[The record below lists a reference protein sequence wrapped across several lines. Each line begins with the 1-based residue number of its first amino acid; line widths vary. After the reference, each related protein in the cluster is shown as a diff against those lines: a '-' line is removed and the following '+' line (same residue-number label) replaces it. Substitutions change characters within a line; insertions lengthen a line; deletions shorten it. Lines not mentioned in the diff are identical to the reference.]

1 MANIESKQH
10 YTEISIAKGIL
21 IILMVI
27 GHSGTNTL
35 AGDFIYDF
43 HMPCFFLISGFLFK
57 EEYLDNIGTFV
68 GKKIKGL
75 YIPFVKYSL
84 IFLLLH
90 NIFYHL
96 HLYNNSYTLAE
107 LITRTLKILT
117 LTGSEQ
123 LLGGF
128 WFLKEL
134 LYASVISIIFFKLIS
149 IIGIKLNKRV
159 LFVSGIL
166 FLILAYIASISP
178 KKIPAIGSKTL
189 LATSY
194 FIAGHLFRVLNLR
207 EYNNIC
213 IALCGF
219 SATFIASLFI
229 KGNIDVQGVA
239 MFPYFMVSIIGS
251 VSTLYLSK
259 SIVGKRGANILDFIG
274 KNTLSILAFHFISF
288 KIVSFIIIQLNDWP
302 INRLSEFPVLND
314 NNAYLWILY
323 TITGVTIPLIIKS
336 LIDIIE
342 ESLISLYNKF
352 TNRATNDT
360 LQA

>member
-1 MANIESKQH
+1 MANIENKQH

-27 GHSGTNTL
+27 GHSGTHTL

-84 IFLLLH
+84 VFLILH

-96 HLYNNSYTLAE
+96 HLYNNSYTLTE
-107 LITRTLKILT
+107 FITRTLKILT

-134 LYASVISIIFFKLIS
+134 LYASVISILFFRLIS
-149 IIGIKLNKRV
+149 NMGIKLNKRN
-159 LFVSGIL
+159 LFASCIL
-166 FLILAYIASISP
+166 FLILAYLASISP
-178 KKIPAIGSKTL
+178 IKIPAIGSKTL

-239 MFPYFMVSIIGS
+239 MFPYFVVSIIGS

-259 SIVGKRGANILDFIG
+259 SIAGKCGANILDFIG
-274 KNTLSILAFHFISF
+274 KNTLSILAFHLISF
-288 KIVSFIIIQLNDWP
+288 KIVSFIIIQINDWP
-302 INRLSEFPVLND
+302 ISRLSDFPVLD
-314 NNAYLWILY
+314 DYNAYLWILY
-323 TITGVTIPLIIKS
+323 TITGIVVPLIIKR
-336 LIDIIE
+336 LIDTAE
-342 ESLISLYNKF
+342 ESLMFIYNKY
-352 TNRATNDT
+352 THRTANDT
-360 LQA
+360 PQA

>member
-1 MANIESKQH
+1 MANIENKQH

-27 GHSGTNTL
+27 GHSGAPSLPCNFL
-35 AGDFIYDF
+35 YQF
-43 HMPCFFLISGFLFK
+43 HMPCFFLITGFLYK
-57 EEYLDNIGTFV
+57 EKYLEDVKVFIV
-68 GKKIKGL
+68 RKINGL

-96 HLYNNSYTLAE
+96 HLYNNSYTLSE
-107 LITRTLKILT
+107 FITRILKILT

-134 LYASVISIIFFKLIS
+134 LYASVISILFFKFIS
-149 IIGIKLNKRV
+149 IVGIKLNKRG
-159 LFVSGIL
+159 LLVSCIL

-178 KKIPAIGSKTL
+178 IKIPTIGSKTL

-194 FIAGHLFRVLNLR
+194 FIAGHLLRILNLR

-213 IALCGF
+213 VAICGF
-219 SATFIASLFI
+219 AAVFIASFFI
-229 KGNIDVQGVA
+229 KGGIDVKGNA
-239 MFPYFMVSIIGS
+239 IFPYFAVSIIGS
-251 VSTLYLSK
+251 ISTIYLSK
-259 SIVGKRGANILDFIG
+259 SIVGKWGAHAVDCIG
-274 KNTLSILAFHFISF
+274 KNTFYILTFHFISF
-288 KIVSFIIIQLNDWP
+288 KIISYIIIQLNDWP

-323 TITGVTIPLIIKS
+323 TITGVTIPLIIKR

-342 ESLISLYNKF
+342 ESFKSLYNKF
-352 TNRATNDT
+352 TNRRVNDT
-360 LQA
+360 PQA

>member
-84 IFLLLH
+84 VFLILH

-96 HLYNNSYTLAE
+96 HLYNNCYTLTE
-107 LITRTLKILT
+107 FITRTLKILT

-134 LYASVISIIFFKLIS
+134 LYASVISILFFKLIS
-149 IIGIKLNKRV
+149 NIGIKLNKRN
-159 LFVSGIL
+159 LLASCIL
-166 FLILAYIASISP
+166 FLILAYLASISP
-178 KKIPAIGSKTL
+178 IKIPAIGSKTL

-229 KGNIDVQGVA
+229 KGNIDVQEVA
-239 MFPYFMVSIIGS
+239 MFPYFVVSIIGS
-251 VSTLYLSK
+251 ISTIYLSK
-259 SIVGKRGANILDFIG
+259 SIVGKWGAQGIDCIG
-274 KNTLSILAFHFISF
+274 KNTFYILTFHFISF
-288 KIVSFIIIQLNDWP
+288 KIISYIIIQLNDWP

-352 TNRATNDT
+352 TDRTANDT
-360 LQA
+360 PQA

>member
-1 MANIESKQH
+1 MTNAGNKTH
-10 YTEISIAKGIL
+10 FTEISIAKGIL

-27 GHSGTNTL
+27 GHSGAPSLPCNFL
-35 AGDFIYDF
+35 YQF
-43 HMPCFFLISGFLFK
+43 HMPCFFLITGFLYK
-57 EEYLDNIGTFV
+57 EKYLEDVKAFV
-68 GKKIKGL
+68 ARKINGL

-96 HLYNNSYTLAE
+96 HLYNNSYTLIE
-107 LITRTLKILT
+107 FITRTLKILT

-178 KKIPAIGSKTL
+178 IKIPTIGSKTL

-194 FIAGHLFRVLNLR
+194 FIAGHLLRTINLKR
-207 EYNNIC
+207 NYNIS
-213 IALCGF
+213 IALCGC
-219 SATFIASLFI
+219 AVTFIASLFI

-239 MFPYFMVSIIGS
+239 IFPYLWYQLLALYPHYIYQKASQAS
-251 VSTLYLSK
+251 VEQISLILLVKTPYLYLHSISYHSK
-259 SIVGKRGANILDFIG
+259 
-274 KNTLSILAFHFISF
+274 
-288 KIVSFIIIQLNDWP
+288 
-302 INRLSEFPVLND
+302 
-314 NNAYLWILY
+314 
-323 TITGVTIPLIIKS
+323 
-336 LIDIIE
+336 
-342 ESLISLYNKF
+342 
-352 TNRATNDT
+352 
-360 LQA
+360 

>member
-1 MANIESKQH
+1 MTNAGNKTH
-10 YTEISIAKGIL
+10 FTEISIAKGIL

-27 GHSGTNTL
+27 GHSGAPSLPCNFL
-35 AGDFIYDF
+35 YQF

-57 EEYLDNIGTFV
+57 EKYLDKIGTFV
-68 GKKIKGL
+68 GKRIKGL

-84 IFLLLH
+84 AFLLLH

-107 LITRTLKILT
+107 FITRTLKILT

-178 KKIPAIGSKTL
+178 IKIPTIGSKTL

-194 FIAGHLFRVLNLR
+194 FIAGHLLRVLNLR
-207 EYNNIC
+207 EHNDIC

-219 SATFIASLFI
+219 TATFIASLFI
-229 KGNIDVQGVA
+229 KGGIGVSGVA

-259 SIVGKRGANILDFIG
+259 SIVCKCGANILDFIG

-360 LQA
+360 PKA

>member
-1 MANIESKQH
+1 
-10 YTEISIAKGIL
+10 
-21 IILMVI
+21 MVI
-27 GHSGTNTL
+27 GHSGAPSLPCNFL
-35 AGDFIYDF
+35 YQF
-43 HMPCFFLISGFLFK
+43 HMPCFFLITGFLYK
-57 EEYLDNIGTFV
+57 EKYLEDVKAFV
-68 GKKIKGL
+68 ARKINGL

-96 HLYNNSYTLAE
+96 HLYNNSYTLIE
-107 LITRTLKILT
+107 FITRTLKILT

-178 KKIPAIGSKTL
+178 IKIPTIGSKTL

-194 FIAGHLFRVLNLR
+194 FIAGHLLRTINLKR
-207 EYNNIC
+207 NYNIS
-213 IALCGF
+213 IALCGC
-219 SATFIASLFI
+219 AVTFIASLFI

-239 MFPYFMVSIIGS
+239 IFPYLWYQLLALYPHYIYQKASQAS
-251 VSTLYLSK
+251 VEQISLILLVKTPYLYLHSISYHSK
-259 SIVGKRGANILDFIG
+259 
-274 KNTLSILAFHFISF
+274 
-288 KIVSFIIIQLNDWP
+288 
-302 INRLSEFPVLND
+302 
-314 NNAYLWILY
+314 
-323 TITGVTIPLIIKS
+323 
-336 LIDIIE
+336 
-342 ESLISLYNKF
+342 
-352 TNRATNDT
+352 
-360 LQA
+360 

>member
-27 GHSGTNTL
+27 GHSGAPSLPCNFL
-35 AGDFIYDF
+35 YQF

-57 EEYLDNIGTFV
+57 EKYLDKIGTFV
-68 GKKIKGL
+68 GKRIKGL

-84 IFLLLH
+84 VFLLLH

-107 LITRTLKILT
+107 FITRTLKILT

-134 LYASVISIIFFKLIS
+134 LYASVISILYFKLIS
-149 IIGIKLNKRV
+149 IGIKLNKKV
-159 LFVSGIL
+159 LFASCIL

-178 KKIPAIGSKTL
+178 IKIPAIGSKTL

-229 KGNIDVQGVA
+229 KGNIDVQEVA
-239 MFPYFMVSIIGS
+239 MFPYFVVSIIGS
-251 VSTLYLSK
+251 ISTIYLSK
-259 SIVGKRGANILDFIG
+259 SIVGKCGANILDFIG

-288 KIVSFIIIQLNDWP
+288 KIVSFIIIQINDWP
-302 INRLSEFPVLND
+302 ISRLSNFPVLD
-314 NNAYLWILY
+314 GYNAYLWILY
-323 TITGVTIPLIIKS
+323 TITGIVVPLIIKR
-336 LIDIIE
+336 LIDTAE
-342 ESLISLYNKF
+342 ESLMFIYNKY
-352 TNRATNDT
+352 THRTANDT
-360 LQA
+360 PKA